1 MRRDSRLRAFAGS
14 LLCVWGFTGC
24 PQGAP
29 GPRAPRY
36 SVRMLAVGE
45 DPEAV
50 IAAVASSTGFDARI
64 ARGLV
69 ERAPMPI
76 RSGISDEEA
85 QALAAALRDA
95 GAEVAVVEIPQ

>member
-1 MRRDSRLRAFAGS
+1 
-14 LLCVWGFTGC
+14 
-24 PQGAP
+24 
-29 GPRAPRY
+29 
-36 SVRMLAVGE
+36 MLAVGD

-50 IAAVASSTGFDARI
+50 IAAVASGTGFDVRI

-76 RSGISDEEA
+76 RSGITSGEA
-85 QALAAALRDA
+85 EALAAALRDA